1 MVRRATSRFM
11 GLKFIKLENPVSK
24 KIQNCRDK
32 INDGHWKEVVL
43 VTDCEVFLK
52 YYLLTMLC

>member
-1 MVRRATSRFM
+1 MVRRVTSRFM

-43 VTDCEVFLK
+43 VTDCEVFLN
-52 YYLLTMLC
+52 